1 MRFHAL
7 RVGPLAGL
15 ALGFLLL
22 PRAAAAQST
31 IAGLVT
37 LPRWILFFDKCCQR
51 GSVTNVTGPG
61 SQRGIFDCGYAAL

>member
-1 MRFHAL
+1 MRCLAL
-7 RVGPLAGL
+7 RVVPLAGL

-37 LPRWILFFDKCCQR
+37 
-51 GSVTNVTGPG
+51 GPG
-61 SQRGIFDCGYAAL
+61 SPRGTFGSSYAAL